1 MTPGGNT
8 PRDRSRHTLRSYFAD
23 GCRPTGAEFAEL
35 IESVLNMQ
43 DEGFAKTP
51 DEGLKI
57 TSAANQSALLTFLRE
72 EQRDQGLWSVRYGDP
87 AGQGAKGRL
96 GVAGRQAGQVGQG
109 APLAVAPLMTS
120 PDGKPPKPG
129 TDRQPVPLVVLHQNH
144 RVSIGKSSADHM
156 LDVQGV
162 VAARGRVG
170 TYPQPGRPEDL
181 AADGQWKDVTDTL
194 EGCVALEVVASVSA
208 ENTGHHAVMRGVA
221 MNAYNPEFT
230 GVLGWLSRRK
240 LFDWIDRRFNRRR
253 RIHCE
258 HAWYGEPC
266 DRLELRWAT
275 LPESGGRRPY
285 KLQIRTRCRYP
296 GTTKIQLHVTEL
308 WPVDL
313 PSRGSA
319 PSLAPAR
326 QGVAP

>member
-1 MTPGGNT
+1 MTPSGNT
-8 PRDRSRHTLRSYFAD
+8 PRDRSRQTLRSYFAD
-23 GCRPTGAEFAEL
+23 GCRPTGAQFAEL

-87 AGQGAKGRL
+87 ADPGVRGGL
-96 GVAGRQAGQVGQG
+96 GVPRVQGGQG
-109 APLAVAPLMTS
+109 APLAVAPLKTRL
-120 PDGKPPKPG
+120 DGKPPRPG
-129 TDRQPVPLVVLHQNH
+129 SDRQPVPLVVLHQNH
-144 RVSIGKSSADHM
+144 RVSVGKSNADHM

-181 AADGQWKDVTDTL
+181 TADGQWKDATDTL
-194 EGCVALEVVASVSA
+194 EGCVALEVVATVSA
-208 ENTGHHAVMRGVA
+208 EGSGHHAIMRAVA

-230 GVLGWLSRRK
+230 GVLGWLARRK
-240 LFDWIDRRFNRRR
+240 AFEWIDRRFNRRR
-253 RIHCE
+253 RIRCE
-258 HAWYGEPC
+258 HVWFGESC
-266 DRLELRWAT
+266 DRLELRWCS
-275 LPESGGRRPY
+275 LPEAGARRPY

-296 GTTKIQLHVTEL
+296 GTTTIQLHVTEL
-308 WPVDL
+308 WPADT
-313 PSRGSA
+313 PSSA
-319 PSLAPAR
+319 PAPNLAPAQ
-326 QGVAP
+326 QGGA